1 MSHDKCIQPTVSNF
15 LQDIVQEEG
24 LLTQIVS
31 WIFSQKND
39 TEGDKISKVH
49 VSFVEIYKE
58 EIFDLLSPTLT
69 KIEIKNDKGTLN
81 VEI

>member
-15 LQDIVQEEG
+15 LQDNVQEEG

-39 TEGDKISKVH
+39 TEGDKISKVC